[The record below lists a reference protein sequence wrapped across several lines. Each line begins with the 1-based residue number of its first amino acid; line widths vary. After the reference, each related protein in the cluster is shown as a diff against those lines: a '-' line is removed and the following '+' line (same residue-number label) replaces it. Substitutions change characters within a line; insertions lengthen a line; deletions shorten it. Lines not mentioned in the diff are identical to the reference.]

1 MVNPTKAEP
10 ENTMKSLYS
19 YPVEIESEPQEVYVV
34 VTDAEAYRP
43 ATRFAPA
50 EGGVYD
56 WHLSRTEYGDMDTSI
71 VPTEREI
78 DLIDRYM
85 TDDINERYYA

>member
-1 MVNPTKAEP
+1 
-10 ENTMKSLYS
+10 MKNLYS
-19 YPVEIESEPQEVYVV
+19 YPVEIESEEQEVFVV

-56 WHLSRTEYGDMDTSI
+56 WHLSRTEYGDYDETI
-71 VPTEREI
+71 VATEREI
-78 DLIDRYM
+78 DLIEQYM

>member
-1 MVNPTKAEP
+1 MANPPQAEP
-10 ENTMKSLYS
+10 ENTMKNLYS

-34 VTDAEAYRP
+34 VTDIEPYRP
-43 ATRFAPA
+43 ADRYGPA

-78 DLIDRYM
+78 DLIEQYM
-85 TDDINERYYA
+85 TDDLNQLYGE

>member
-1 MVNPTKAEP
+1 
-10 ENTMKSLYS
+10 MKNLYS

-34 VTDAEAYRP
+34 VTDIEPYRP
-43 ATRFAPA
+43 ADRYGPA

-56 WHLSRTEYGDMDTSI
+56 WHLSRTEYGEYDSSI
-71 VPTEREI
+71 VATPYEI
-78 DLIDRYM
+78 DQINRYM

>member
-1 MVNPTKAEP
+1 MANPPQAEP

-19 YPVEIESEPQEVYVV
+19 YPVEIESEEQEVYVV

-43 ATRFAPA
+43 ADRYGPE
-50 EGGVYD
+50 EGGVYT
-56 WHLSRTEYGDMDTSI
+56 WHLSRTEYGDYDETI
-71 VPTEREI
+71 VATEREI
-78 DLIDRYM
+78 DLIDKYM